1 LVAKALVP
9 SVVVQDPWPGSSTK
23 IIAPGVRCSFIF
35 ATSRGWSFAAN
46 AGTLK
51 VGVARVGGTTAE
63 DEEQAETK
71 RQASSNSTKAKR
83 LL

>member
-1 LVAKALVP
+1 
-9 SVVVQDPWPGSSTK
+9 VVVQDPWPGSSTK

-46 AGTLK
+46 AGTLT
-51 VGVARVGGTTAE
+51 VGVAWVAGGPAE
-63 DEEQAETK
+63 YEEQAETK
-71 RQASSNSTKAKR
+71 RQTSSNSTKTKR